1 MIRCESLRA
10 AGRDNIM
17 PGAFQY
23 SVALNTI
30 PRMDHDKDRVRRRAL
45 EFIAAD
51 GRGVAA
57 RLASAFEI
65 SRQVA
70 NGYLQGLVRDGFI
83 AAEGSTRAR
92 VYRLVTLS
100 DISRRFAPHGLE
112 EDRVWQEMLLPE
124 LKDLPENVVD
134 IWHYGATEM
143 INNAIDHAD
152 ASSIDVR
159 LVRNALYGQCQV
171 ADDGMGIFVKI
182 QRALDLADAREAI
195 LELVKGKLT
204 TDPDNH
210 TGEGIFFTSRAM
222 GEFHIESGRLHFRH
236 AAGQA
241 DVLDE
246 LETERAGTL
255 VRMQLANHSQ
265 TNLNEIFDQFSD
277 PEEFTFDRTVIPLR
291 LAQFEGQKLVSRS
304 QAKRIAQRFERFKR
318 VELDFAGI
326 ETIGQA
332 FADEMFRVFTR
343 AHPEIRIVPVNATP
357 AVDRMIRR
365 AVGAKRQ
372 E

>member
-1 MIRCESLRA
+1 MRL
-10 AGRDNIM
+10 
-17 PGAFQY
+17 
-23 SVALNTI
+23 
-30 PRMDHDKDRVRRRAL
+30 DKEFIRRRAL
-45 EFIAAD
+45 QLIAAD
-51 GRGVAA
+51 GRGVAPK
-57 RLASAFEI
+57 LAQDFGL

-70 NGYLQGLVRDGFI
+70 NGYLQGLAQEGLI
-83 AAEGSTRAR
+83 EAEGSTRAR
-92 VYRLVTLS
+92 VYRLVAIS
-100 DISRRFAPHGLE
+100 DIAHSYSPDGLE
-112 EDRVWQEMLLPE
+112 EDRVWRELLLPQ

-152 ASSIDVR
+152 AETIEVR
-159 LVRNALYGQCQV
+159 LVRNGLFSAICV
-171 ADDGMGIFVKI
+171 ADDGMGIFLKI

-222 GEFHIESGRLHFRH
+222 DEFHIESAKLHFRH
-236 AAGQA
+236 AAGTA
-241 DVLDE
+241 DI
-246 LETERAGTL
+246 LEEMETPRAGTL
-255 VRMQLANHSQ
+255 VRMQLANDSP
-265 TNLNEIFDQFSD
+265 TELSAVFDDFAD

-304 QAKRIAQRFERFKR
+304 QARRIAHRFERFR
-318 VELDFAGI
+318 QVELDFSGI

-332 FADEMFRVFTR
+332 FADELFRVF
-343 AHPEIRIVPVNATP
+343 AKGHPDIRLVPTNTAP

-365 AVGAKRQ
+365 AVRK
-372 E
+372 